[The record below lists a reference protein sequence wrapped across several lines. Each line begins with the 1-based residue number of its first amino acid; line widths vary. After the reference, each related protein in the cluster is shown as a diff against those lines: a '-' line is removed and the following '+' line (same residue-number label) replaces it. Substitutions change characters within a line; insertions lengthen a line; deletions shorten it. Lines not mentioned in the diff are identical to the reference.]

1 MKDVKEPIHRTKTVT
16 RTFRLD
22 ENLHKMLEEEAA
34 REKITVN
41 SLLSKIIWNY
51 QRRCRMCLHYNLML
65 VDPMVLKTL
74 LDKLSEEDIKQT
86 GASLGPIVLKE
97 NLARTGLS
105 PNKKGIET
113 VLVETMSEWTK
124 WFDADVTETN
134 EGRAYYLH
142 HTLGK
147 KWSIFLKSF
156 FEKAL
161 NDLLSLNLP
170 IEITENSI
178 IFTMP
183 DKRTQENPR
192 RAQES

>member
-1 MKDVKEPIHRTKTVT
+1 VKDVKEPAHRIKTVT

-22 ENLHKMLEEEAA
+22 ENLHKMLEEEGAK
-34 REKITVN
+34 EKITVN

-65 VDPMVLKTL
+65 IDPTVFKTL
-74 LDKLSEEDIKQT
+74 LDKLSEDEIKQA

-105 PNKKGIET
+105 LNKKGVET
-113 VLVETMSEWTK
+113 AIVETMSEWTK

-147 KWSIFLKSF
+147 KWSIFLRSF
-156 FEKAL
+156 FERAFA
-161 NDLLSLNLP
+161 DLLSLYIP
-170 IEITENSI
+170 IETTENSI
-178 IFTMP
+178 IFTLP
-183 DKRTQENPR
+183 EKRTPENPR
-192 RAQES
+192 REQ